1 MGAKTENVAISGGD
15 GSDTMIFEGQSALT
29 GSIKA
34 GGGNDVISLGT
45 ESLPIGVNAQLATA
59 VFNLKTTLNQ
69 AATDGSLNAAAN
81 ASLGSGASNN
91 TNFQEIATRLENNNF
106 SDLPNISLVPGKD
119 MDGALGAYVESG
131 SEKTIVVN
139 KDWLAT
145 ASSNDINAVLVEEVG
160 HFLDKRVNGSVDTV
174 GDEGEVFSKALLGS
188 AVSGSNYPGDT
199 NGTVTVYM
207 PDGSIAIGEANHSSP
222 VASSASDPSH
232 LSIDGGGG
240 FDSMSLP
247 DFDLKHAADFAR
259 TGGFGEFV
267 NYTDKPEGETI
278 NSTYLNM
285 SITNVEE
292 VTWDKTSQET
302 ASVSEVNLMGVQDT
316 TVSSGADLAT
326 NYGVVAKSAAN
337 STSVGDGVSSYSA
350 GLSLGIEDSD
360 FTAGDALSMTV
371 YFGGKSS
378 ADGQS
383 VDDDANAVAVGYGIG
398 LDNTDLFAGSS
409 LDVIISDASQVA
421 ADASSTTGNVFA
433 VASNDGI
440 GATDLIAIG
449 DSAVDAVFTLNLTN
463 SASAITTD
471 GIAEAVGWMAAA
483 ALDDS
488 SISSGGIGLINV
500 TATGL
505 NGINAESVTG
515 TATADAFSAMVGV
528 NNTSFNFADT
538 SSTIASTIGNDTS
551 ASSSSIFGRAMAGLT
566 STVFGMFGGP
576 TGGETI
582 YNAQSVSSIITDHGF
597 ADAASVGGMA
607 SSIASHSATGI
618 SGYDITTTENLLL
631 TSKNTVNSTA
641 SSSVVDA

>member
-1 MGAKTENVAISGGD
+1 
-15 GSDTMIFEGQSALT
+15 
-29 GSIKA
+29 
-34 GGGNDVISLGT
+34 
-45 ESLPIGVNAQLATA
+45 
-59 VFNLKTTLNQ
+59 
-69 AATDGSLNAAAN
+69 
-81 ASLGSGASNN
+81 
-91 TNFQEIATRLENNNF
+91 
-106 SDLPNISLVPGKD
+106 
-119 MDGALGAYVESG
+119 
-131 SEKTIVVN
+131 
-139 KDWLAT
+139 
-145 ASSNDINAVLVEEVG
+145 
-160 HFLDKRVNGSVDTV
+160 
-174 GDEGEVFSKALLGS
+174 
-188 AVSGSNYPGDT
+188 
-199 NGTVTVYM
+199 
-207 PDGSIAIGEANHSSP
+207 
-222 VASSASDPSH
+222 
-232 LSIDGGGG
+232 
-240 FDSMSLP
+240 
-247 DFDLKHAADFAR
+247 
-259 TGGFGEFV
+259 
-267 NYTDKPEGETI
+267 
-278 NSTYLNM
+278 M

-326 NYGVVAKSAAN
+326 NYGVVAN
-337 STSVGDGVSSYSA
+337 STAITTSVGDGVSAYSS

-383 VDDDANAVAVGYGIG
+383 VGDDANAVAVGYGIG
-398 LDNTDLFAGSS
+398 LDNNDLFAGSS

-471 GIAEAVGWMAAA
+471 GIAEAVGWMAAT
-483 ALDDS
+483 ALNDS

-505 NGINAESVTG
+505 NGVNAESVTG

-528 NNTSFNFADT
+528 NNTSFDFADT

-551 ASSSSIFGRAMAGLT
+551 ATSSSIFGRAMTGLT
-566 STVFGMFGGP
+566 STVFGLFGGLN
-576 TGGETI
+576 GGDTI
-582 YNAQSVSSIITDHGF
+582 DNAQSVSSIITDNGF

-618 SGYDITTTENLLL
+618 SGYDISTTENLLL
-631 TSKNTVNSTA
+631 SSKNTVNSTA